1 MHRWSQGRIRPLLIG
16 VLGAAVM
23 GAAYKLFLIP
33 NQVVSG
39 GFSGI
44 ATLLY
49 HLWGIPAGLA
59 MAVMN
64 LPLFLAGW
72 KRRGTAFTLRSLVCM
87 LVLSAVTDV
96 IPAGLLEVD
105 ALLATVYGGIGVGA
119 GLGLVLMS
127 GNTSGGTDM
136 LAVLLH
142 RYIPRLRPVWLLF
155 IIDMIIIAVSAIVF
169 TPYLALYGLISLW
182 ITSKVTDLMQDG
194 LEAGK
199 MLYIISEQSEAIAQ
213 RVVDELERGVT
224 VLKGKGFYSGEER
237 PVLLC
242 VVSRGEVFAIKQL
255 IQQIDPSA
263 FVILGDVKE
272 VLGEGFTQEPHP

>member
-1 MHRWSQGRIRPLLIG
+1 MEVGELVHRWSQGRIRPLLIG

-105 ALLATVYGGIGVGA
+105 ALLATVYGGIGEMCIRDRDSSAPYTGC
-119 GLGLVLMS
+119 
-127 GNTSGGTDM
+127 
-136 LAVLLH
+136 
-142 RYIPRLRPVWLLF
+142 RPW
-155 IIDMIIIAVSAIVF
+155 
-169 TPYLALYGLISLW
+169 TG
-182 ITSKVTDLMQDG
+182 
-194 LEAGK
+194 
-199 MLYIISEQSEAIAQ
+199 
-213 RVVDELERGVT
+213 
-224 VLKGKGFYSGEER
+224 
-237 PVLLC
+237 
-242 VVSRGEVFAIKQL
+242 
-255 IQQIDPSA
+255 
-263 FVILGDVKE
+263 
-272 VLGEGFTQEPHP
+272 